1 MPGSEENPG
10 DRKISEAE
18 AEKSDKMLRRA
29 LGRWDIAFLVIGA
42 MIGSGWLF
50 GSEGAATAAGPGAI
64 LSWIIAGFLMI
75 FVALTFAEI
84 GGMLPKSGGIVR
96 YPQYAYGGFAS
107 FILAWSYLLSA
118 VTVAPSEA
126 IAAVTYMSTYI
137 PQLYTSSG
145 ITLAGI
151 GVAALLTIFFFLLN
165 WYGVQVM
172 GKTNTGVGWW
182 KLIIPTL
189 TFILLIGL
197 AMHAT
202 NFTAMPGGFIPYGA
216 AAIFL
221 AIPTTGIAYS
231 YLGFR
236 QGVDFS
242 GEARKPTD
250 VVWGTILGF
259 IIVMAIYVLLQVS
272 FIGAVDWS
280 KLHILNSQGQ
290 VVGPISPG
298 DWADLGKTEL
308 ASGPFYEIMTL
319 SGVAVL
325 AGFGIILLIDAIV
338 SPSGTGWI
346 YIGTTSRTIYGMA
359 ADGHLPSAFLKL
371 NRYKVP
377 LLPMIASL
385 VIGLIFLLPFP
396 TWFAISSFIT
406 STTVFTYVVSGPALM
421 SFRKTIPD
429 APRPLRLPAAS
440 LIAAIASI
448 AAYLIVYWSTFY
460 TLWFVFAL
468 VMGGLPLFYMYTM
481 VNRYNVNRTS
491 AAAAGIIYWAIL
503 IISTYFLIYKPII
516 APTGW
521 PSPTPSTIPLT
532 AGAALDFT
540 IYILITLAM
549 TIGFTLWLSSTTANK
564 DAAKHVRAGWW
575 VVAVIF
581 TSVILSFLGSANY
594 GLVFTTAVIPF
605 PWDVVV
611 AALIAL
617 ALYFYGTYSGIL
629 TDDLM
634 VALKEMGISAAPQ

>member
-1 MPGSEENPG
+1 M
-10 DRKISEAE
+10 
-18 AEKSDKMLRRA
+18 
-29 LGRWDIAFLVIGA
+29 
-42 MIGSGWLF
+42 
-50 GSEGAATAAGPGAI
+50 
-64 LSWIIAGFLMI
+64 
-75 FVALTFAEI
+75 
-84 GGMLPKSGGIVR
+84 
-96 YPQYAYGGFAS
+96 
-107 FILAWSYLLSA
+107 
-118 VTVAPSEA
+118 
-126 IAAVTYMSTYI
+126 
-137 PQLYTSSG
+137 
-145 ITLAGI
+145 
-151 GVAALLTIFFFLLN
+151 
-165 WYGVQVM
+165 
-172 GKTNTGVGWW
+172 
-182 KLIIPTL
+182 
-189 TFILLIGL
+189 
-197 AMHAT
+197 
-202 NFTAMPGGFIPYGA
+202 
-216 AAIFL
+216 
-221 AIPTTGIAYS
+221 
-231 YLGFR
+231 
-236 QGVDFS
+236 
-242 GEARKPTD
+242 
-250 VVWGTILGF
+250 
-259 IIVMAIYVLLQVS
+259 
-272 FIGAVDWS
+272 
-280 KLHILNSQGQ
+280 
-290 VVGPISPG
+290 
-298 DWADLGKTEL
+298 GKTEL

-521 PSPTPSTIPLT
+521 PSPPTPSTIPLT

-594 GLVFTTAVIPF
+594 GLVFTTA
-605 PWDVVV
+605 
-611 AALIAL
+611 
-617 ALYFYGTYSGIL
+617 
-629 TDDLM
+629 
-634 VALKEMGISAAPQ
+634 

>member
-1 MPGSEENPG
+1 
-10 DRKISEAE
+10 
-18 AEKSDKMLRRA
+18 
-29 LGRWDIAFLVIGA
+29 

-151 GVAALLTIFFFLLN
+151 GGGCRLIDYILLPLELVRRSS
-165 WYGVQVM
+165 YGKDQHRSC
-172 GKTNTGVGWW
+172 WW

-290 VVGPISPG
+290 VVGGPYLPG
-298 DWADLGKTEL
+298 
-308 ASGPFYEIMTL
+308 
-319 SGVAVL
+319 
-325 AGFGIILLIDAIV
+325 
-338 SPSGTGWI
+338 
-346 YIGTTSRTIYGMA
+346 IG
-359 ADGHLPSAFLKL
+359 
-371 NRYKVP
+371 
-377 LLPMIASL
+377 
-385 VIGLIFLLPFP
+385 
-396 TWFAISSFIT
+396 
-406 STTVFTYVVSGPALM
+406 
-421 SFRKTIPD
+421 
-429 APRPLRLPAAS
+429 
-440 LIAAIASI
+440 
-448 AAYLIVYWSTFY
+448 
-460 TLWFVFAL
+460 
-468 VMGGLPLFYMYTM
+468 
-481 VNRYNVNRTS
+481 
-491 AAAAGIIYWAIL
+491 
-503 IISTYFLIYKPII
+503 
-516 APTGW
+516 
-521 PSPTPSTIPLT
+521 
-532 AGAALDFT
+532 
-540 IYILITLAM
+540 
-549 TIGFTLWLSSTTANK
+549 
-564 DAAKHVRAGWW
+564 
-575 VVAVIF
+575 
-581 TSVILSFLGSANY
+581 
-594 GLVFTTAVIPF
+594 
-605 PWDVVV
+605 
-611 AALIAL
+611 
-617 ALYFYGTYSGIL
+617 
-629 TDDLM
+629 
-634 VALKEMGISAAPQ
+634 